1 MTSDYYK
8 ILEVSKDATQEEI
21 QSSYRKLARKYHP
34 DMNQSDPKGSRE
46 KFQKI
51 QEAYDIVGNPEKRR
65 IYDQFGVSPDQMGAG
80 GGQGPFQWS
89 FGASNPSRS
98 AGVGGLDDL
107 INMFTRGMNADEGSG
122 VRQQRRAKIG
132 DDIEGDLSIPFSVS
146 INGGKVDKK
155 VRNPNSA
162 KEETISITIQ
172 AGTENGKK
180 IRIQG
185 FGKSGQNGGKAGN
198 LILTVKVE
206 EHVCF
211 KRDGQ
216 DLYVTVPITLK
227 EAVFGGNADI
237 PTPKG
242 TISIKIPKGSSSGKK
257 LRVKGY
263 GVPANSEKTKS
274 SRIGDLYAVFSVILP
289 ETWNTED
296 ENRIKE
302 LNSEIQSPRENL
314 KF

>member
-1 MTSDYYK
+1 MSSDYYK
-8 ILEVSKDATQEEI
+8 ILEVSKDATQDEI
-21 QSSYRKLARKYHP
+21 HSAYRKLARKYHP
-34 DMNQSDPKGSRE
+34 DMNQNDPKGSRE

-51 QEAYDIVGNPEKRR
+51 QEAYDIVGNTEKRK
-65 IYDQFGVSPDQMGAG
+65 IYDQFGVSPDQMGSG

-89 FGASNPSRS
+89 FGAGNPFRG
-98 AGVGGLDDL
+98 AGGGGLDDL
-107 INMFTRGMNADEGSG
+107 INMFRGMGADDGSG
-122 VRQQRRAKIG
+122 IRQQRRARVG
-132 DDIEGDLSIPFSVS
+132 ADIEGELSIPFSVAV
-146 INGGKVDKK
+146 NGGKVDKK
-155 VRNPNSA
+155 IRRSNSA

-172 AGTENGKK
+172 PATENGKK

-185 FGKSGQNGGKAGN
+185 FGKPGQNGGSAGN
-198 LILTVKVE
+198 LILTARVE
-206 EHVCF
+206 EHNSF
-211 KRDGQ
+211 RRDGQ

-242 TISIKIPKGSSSGKK
+242 IISIKIPKGSSSGKK

-263 GVPANSEKTKS
+263 GVPANKEKPKNNN
-274 SRIGDLYAVFSVILP
+274 GDLYAVFSIVLP
-289 ETWNTED
+289 ESWNVED